1 MAIVLPIICYIFLKI
16 VLQIWCKNRDTDFNE
31 YSYSKKD
38 LLKRL
43 KFAFKVLM
51 IIIIPLLLIVF
62 LNILNFIHL
71 LNSFE
76 KLEYNTLQIVISI
89 IIVIP
94 LLIIQ
99 RVSYKKLVNFDYYIY
114 ICKKYN
120 VINEKMEFEI
130 LTMIETLYFD
140 FSIVIFIIDII

>member
-1 MAIVLPIICYIFLKI
+1 MPIICDIFLKI
-16 VLQIWCKNRDTDFNE
+16 SLQIWCKNRDTDFNE

-38 LLKRL
+38 LLKRS
-43 KFAFKVLM
+43 KFTFKVLM
-51 IIIIPLLLIVF
+51 ITIFPLLLIVF
-62 LNILNFIHL
+62 FNILNFIHL

-76 KLEYNTLQIVISI
+76 KLEYNILQIVISI

-99 RVSYKKLVNFDYYIY
+99 WVCYKRLVNFDNYIS

-120 VINEKMEFEI
+120 VINEKREFEI
-130 LTMIETLYFD
+130 LTIIETLYFD

>member
-1 MAIVLPIICYIFLKI
+1 
-16 VLQIWCKNRDTDFNE
+16 
-31 YSYSKKD
+31 
-38 LLKRL
+38 
-43 KFAFKVLM
+43 M

-62 LNILNFIHL
+62 LSILNFIHL
-71 LNSFE
+71 FNSFE
-76 KLEYNTLQIVISI
+76 ELEYNILQIVISI

-99 RVSYKKLVNFDYYIY
+99 WVSYKKLVNFDYYIS

-120 VINEKMEFEI
+120 VINEI
-130 LTMIETLYFD
+130 LTMIATLYFD

>member
-1 MAIVLPIICYIFLKI
+1 MAIVMPIICDIFLKI
-16 VLQIWCKNRDTDFNE
+16 TLQVWCKNRDTDFNE
-31 YSYSKKD
+31 YSYSKKE
-38 LLKRL
+38 LLKRS
-43 KFAFKVLM
+43 KFRFKVLV

-62 LNILNFIHL
+62 LSILNFIHL
-71 LNSFE
+71 FNSFE
-76 KLEYNTLQIVISI
+76 ELEYNILQIVISI

-99 RVSYKKLVNFDYYIY
+99 WVSYKKLVNFDYYIS

-120 VINEKMEFEI
+120 VINEKRQLEI

>member
-1 MAIVLPIICYIFLKI
+1 MRYFLKI
-16 VLQIWCKNRDTDFNE
+16 TLQVWCKNRDTDFNE
-31 YSYSKKD
+31 YSYSKKE
-38 LLKRL
+38 LLKRS
-43 KFAFKVLM
+43 KFRFKVLV

-62 LNILNFIHL
+62 LSILNFIHL
-71 LNSFE
+71 FNSFE
-76 KLEYNTLQIVISI
+76 ELEYNILQIVISI

-99 RVSYKKLVNFDYYIY
+99 WVSYKKLVNFDYYIS

-120 VINEKMEFEI
+120 VINEKRQLEI